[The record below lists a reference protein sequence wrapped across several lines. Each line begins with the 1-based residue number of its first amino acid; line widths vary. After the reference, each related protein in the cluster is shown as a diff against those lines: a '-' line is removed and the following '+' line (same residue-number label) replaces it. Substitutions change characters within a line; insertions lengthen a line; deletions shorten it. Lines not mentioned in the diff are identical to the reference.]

1 MLEMSTKLGVNDHQ
15 TQGNDWKE
23 MFFST
28 MCGNDGLEEVT
39 HIILNT
45 DSETDLYAR
54 YVDYKLLPGTREI
67 LLRAL
72 MVEQ

>member
-15 TQGNDWKE
+15 TRGSDWKE
-23 MFFST
+23 MFFRT

-39 HIILNT
+39 HIILNI
-45 DSETDLYAR
+45 DSEIDLYVR